1 MSRLIDANELL
12 KIYEGWIPQLIL
24 PEDTGD
30 KRGVETCI
38 KVLQDA
44 PTIDAVPV
52 IRCKECKY
60 SAIYQYSGRMYCTN
74 KSGYG
79 FPNQKPDDFCS
90 YGKSAMEDENNGNNH
105 N

>member
-1 MSRLIDANELL
+1 MQRLINANALL
-12 KIYEGWIPQLIL
+12 KIYKDWIPQLML
-24 PEDTGD
+24 PKDAGD

-60 SAIYQYSGRMYCTN
+60 SGIYQYSGSMYCTN
-74 KSGYG
+74 ENGYG

-90 YGKSAMEDENNGNNH
+90 RGERR
-105 N
+105 